1 MESAQDRYIREHS
14 SPQSEAL
21 AWIEKQTYIRTN
33 YPRMLS
39 GAVQGRLLTMLVELC
54 SASNVLEIGTFT
66 GYSALCLAYGLPEGG
81 RVDTLEINDELED
94 LIREGWERSGL
105 SARIKLHLGNAID
118 TLGSFAAEGRSYD
131 LIYMDANKR
140 EYCEYYQLIMKMMH
154 PGSILLVDD
163 VMLGGKVYADKPSVD
178 KQTQGL
184 IAFNE
189 MVAGDDRV
197 ECVMLPIRD
206 GLSVIRRKA

>member
-54 SASNVLEIGTFT
+54 SARNVLEIGTFT

-140 EYCEYYQLIMKMMH
+140 EYCEYYHLIMKMMH

>member
-1 MESAQDRYIREHS
+1 MESAQDKYIREHS

-39 GAVQGRLLTMLVELC
+39 GAVQGRLLTILVELC
-54 SASNVLEIGTFT
+54 QARRVLEIGTFT
-66 GYSALCLAYGLPEGG
+66 GYSALCLAYGLPEEGL
-81 RVDTLEINDELED
+81 VDTLEINDELED

-105 SARIKLHLGNAID
+105 SGRIKLHLGNAID
-118 TLGSFAAEGRSYD
+118 TLESFAAEGRSYD

-140 EYCEYYQLIMKMMH
+140 EYCEYYRLIMKMMH
-154 PGSILLVDD
+154 PGSLLLVDD

-206 GLSVIRRKA
+206 GLSVIRRK